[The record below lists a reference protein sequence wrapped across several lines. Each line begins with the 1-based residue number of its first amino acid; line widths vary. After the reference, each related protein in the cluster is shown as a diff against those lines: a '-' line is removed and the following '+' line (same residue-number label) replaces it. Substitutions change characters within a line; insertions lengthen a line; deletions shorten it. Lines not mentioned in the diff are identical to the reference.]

1 MDAPTSTALVTRAA
15 GPRKWLGL
23 NIGEGCSPRFP
34 NKANDRPPAR
44 TRLNPCAK
52 EWNPFKERAP
62 EEDRCL
68 FLTFSNGYPLAENQI
83 VTFFTN
89 KFGPCVEK
97 VYVHSPEP
105 TSVSEPP
112 LFGKVVFTAS
122 YIPAVILCGA
132 KQTKFMVDGKPL
144 WCKKFEP
151 KKKQALGHG

>member
-62 EEDRCL
+62 EEDRC
-68 FLTFSNGYPLAENQI
+68 F
-83 VTFFTN
+83 

-105 TSVSEPP
+105 TSASEPP

-151 KKKQALGHG
+151 KKKQALVHG